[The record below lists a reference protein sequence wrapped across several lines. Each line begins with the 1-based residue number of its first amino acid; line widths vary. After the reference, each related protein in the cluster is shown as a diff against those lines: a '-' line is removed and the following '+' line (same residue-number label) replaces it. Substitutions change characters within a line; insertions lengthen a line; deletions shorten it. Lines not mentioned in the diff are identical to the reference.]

1 MVPHFKKNAT
11 IAISLIIVGLII
23 FGIIFYRDPQRNI
36 PLENGIIVSPADGK
50 IISIDTVKSDE
61 IPFTEK
67 NGKIIYLPEL
77 KGIIEGNYTMISIFM
92 GPFDV
97 HVNRA
102 PISGQ
107 VTDIMYIKGGHLPAF
122 GEVITENER
131 NMVIIDG
138 EIRTVTIQIAGTLGR
153 RIDCYVEKGEIL
165 EMGERIG
172 RIKLGSQAVII
183 YPFRYSTKVNVG
195 DRVKAGESI
204 IANLN

>member
-1 MVPHFKKNAT
+1 VSHFKRNAA
-11 IAISLIIVGLII
+11 IIISLIIVGLIL
-23 FGIIFYRDPQRNI
+23 FGIIFYRDPPRNI
-36 PLENGIIVSPADGK
+36 PLENGIIVSPADGE

-77 KGIIEGNYTMISIFM
+77 KEIIEGNYTMISIFM
-92 GPFDV
+92 GPFDI

-107 VTDIMYIKGGHLPAF
+107 VTDIIYIKGSHLPAF

-131 NMVIIDG
+131 NIIVIDG
-138 EIRTVTIQIAGTLGR
+138 DVRTITIQIAGTLGR
-153 RIDCYVEKGEIL
+153 RIDCYVEKGEII
-165 EMGERIG
+165 EKGEKIG
-172 RIKLGSQAVII
+172 KIKLGSQAVII
-183 YPFRYSTKVNVG
+183 YPSKYSTRVTIG
-195 DRVKAGESI
+195 DKVKAGESI